1 MILGKNHIPEIVGGG
16 GTKTY
21 FKNDLQ
27 KGGCYRLEVTSSLK
41 IERKE
46 VSASSIH
53 HDRL

>member
-1 MILGKNHIPEIVGGG
+1 MFEIENKNTPKIVGGG

-27 KGGCYRLEVTSSLK
+27 KKGGCYRKRVVSSLR

-46 VSASSIH
+46 VNA
-53 HDRL
+53 L

>member
-1 MILGKNHIPEIVGGG
+1 MFENENTHSPEIVGGG

-27 KGGCYRLEVTSSLK
+27 KKGGCYRKRVVSSLK

-46 VSASSIH
+46 VNA
-53 HDRL
+53 L